1 MSRLGRRVICAVS
14 LVLAL
19 LLSTK
24 ADAQQASAQPT
35 MRRNIVFI
43 LSDDHRYDFIG
54 FHPQAPSW
62 LQTPALDR
70 MAREG
75 AWIQNAFVST
85 ALCSPSRASILTG
98 QYAHRHGVTDNQR
111 PVPRGTHF
119 YPEYLRGA
127 GYRTALIG
135 KWHMGIDSGGPQPG
149 FDRWVSFR
157 GQGPYTDPVLNVD
170 GQRVART
177 GYTTDIL
184 TEYALEFMEAQRKA
198 GRPFFL
204 HLAHKAVHAMFEPA
218 PRHKDRYAASPVRY
232 PATMKPDAT
241 GRETWPDWVAS
252 QRSSWHGVDY
262 MYHGT
267 LDYDSFYRRYAE
279 TLLALDES
287 VGRVLDY
294 LERTGLARNTIVVY
308 MGDNGFSF
316 GEHGLIDKRHAFEES
331 MRVPVRV
338 WAPGL
343 VQPGS
348 RVAAMVQ
355 NVDIAPT
362 FLEAARVPAPR
373 EHVLD
378 GQSFLAQLQ
387 GRTTG
392 RERDAVLYEYYW
404 EWNYPHTPTQFALRT
419 DRYKYV
425 YYHGVWDRDG
435 LFDLRDDPMEAVNL
449 AGRPDQAA
457 RVDSLRNRLFDVLES
472 TGGTS
477 IPLLRPQN
485 ERMDL
490 RRPPNAPSTDPF
502 VRPRSGP
509 P

>member
-1 MSRLGRRVICAVS
+1 MKARH
-14 LVLAL
+14 LVAIAGATIAA
-19 LLSTK
+19 SM
-24 ADAQQASAQPT
+24 ASHPAAAQQAAQ
-35 MRRNIVFI
+35 RRNIVFI
-43 LSDDHRYDFIG
+43 LSDDHRYDFVG
-54 FHPQAPSW
+54 FHPQAPRW
-62 LQTPALDR
+62 LETPALDR
-70 MAREG
+70 MSREG
-75 AWIQNAFVST
+75 AWMQNAFVST

-111 PVPRGTHF
+111 PVPAGTRF
-119 YPEYLRGA
+119 YPQYLRTA

-135 KWHMGIDSGGPQPG
+135 KWHMGVDSGGPQPG

-170 GQRVART
+170 GRRVART

-184 TEYALEFMEAQRKA
+184 TDYALEFMEEQRKA

-218 PRHKDRYAASPVRY
+218 PRHRDRYLSSPVTY
-232 PATMKPDAT
+232 PATMRPDAA

-262 MYHGT
+262 MFHGT

-287 VGRVLDY
+287 VGRVLEY
-294 LERTGLARNTIVVY
+294 LDRTGLGRNTIVIY

-331 MRVPVRV
+331 MRVPMLV
-338 WAPGL
+338 WAPGM
-343 VQPGS
+343 VQPGA
-348 RVAAMVQ
+348 RVQAMVQ

-362 FLEAARVPAPR
+362 LLELARVRAPR
-373 EHVLD
+373 QHVFD
-378 GQSFLAQLQ
+378 GQSFLAAVRGQATARA
-387 GRTTG
+387 RTS
-392 RERDAVLYEYYW
+392 VLYEYYW

-435 LFDLRDDPMEAVNL
+435 LFDLQEDPLEAVNL
-449 AGRPDQAA
+449 AGRPEHLA
-457 RVDSLRNRLFDVLES
+457 RVDSLRERLFDVLES

-477 IPLLRPQN
+477 IPLLRPRN

-490 RRPPNAPSTDPF
+490 KRPPGAPSTDPF
-502 VRPRSGP
+502 VRPKSGGR
-509 P
+509 